1 MTDIEKL
8 KQLFD
13 KIGLGYD
20 CLQDDWI
27 EINNATD
34 YRFTEHSYAFV
45 FDKNGNLKNIITCD
59 N

>member
-1 MTDIEKL
+1 MTDMEKL
-8 KQLFD
+8 KQLFNE
-13 KIGLGYD
+13 IGLKYD

-34 YRFTEHSYAFV
+34 CKFTEHSYSFV
-45 FDKNGNLKNIITCD
+45 FDKNGALKNIITCD